1 MTKQS
6 LGVAVIGAGM
16 AGRSHA
22 EAYRVAPTLYE
33 SVLPEIRHV
42 AICDA
47 NAGFAE
53 TAAKR
58 FGYERFETDWHKIAE
73 ADDIDVVSVVVAN
86 ALHREMVEGLLAA
99 GKHVLCEKPLS
110 DSIENARAMA
120 KAAREASTVAC
131 VGFTYRR
138 QPAIAAIR
146 ELIQDGTLGKV
157 INFSGRYWCDYSFD
171 AMSPMAWRYRGAP
184 GTGALGDV
192 ASHLSY
198 IGEFMGGQ
206 ITEVSGGRFLTAIT
220 KRPLPLA
227 DVQGHGPA
235 AVSDT
240 FEEVTNDD
248 YAGFGARLADGGV
261 ATFEVSRVAAGHPNG
276 LKFEVF
282 CEKGAAR
289 FDMVNPGHFELFLND
304 GPYGRNGYRG
314 ISCGPDH
321 PYFSNGLPMDAPG
334 VGVGQN
340 DGFYFQAR
348 AFLEEVAGIPE
359 EKSLPRNASFDEG
372 LRNMVV
378 LNAVAESAQQGGAA
392 VSIDDVSITDEEN

>member
-1 MTKQS
+1 MSQKS

-22 EAYRVAPTLYE
+22 EAYRVAPTMYE
-33 SVLPEIRHV
+33 PVLPEIRYV

-47 NAGFAE
+47 NQAFAE
-53 TAAKR
+53 AAAKR
-58 FGYERFETDWHKIAE
+58 FGYERAETDWHRIAE

-120 KAAREASTVAC
+120 EAAHKASTVARI
-131 VGFTYRR
+131 GFTYRR

-171 AMSPMAWRYRGAP
+171 PQSPMAWRYRGAP

-206 ITEVSGGRFLTAIT
+206 ITEVSGGRFLTAIDR
-220 KRPLPLA
+220 RPLPLQA
-227 DVQGHGPA
+227 VQGHGPA
-235 AVSDT
+235 AVSD
-240 FEEVTNDD
+240 EYEAVTNDD
-248 YAGFGARLADGGV
+248 YAGFSARLADGGIGS
-261 ATFEVSRVAAGHPNG
+261 FEVSRVAAGHPNG

-289 FDMVNPGHFELFLND
+289 FDMYNPGNFELYLNE
-304 GPYGRNGYRG
+304 GPYGQNGYRG
-314 ISCGPDH
+314 ISVGPDH
-321 PYFSNGLPMDAPG
+321 PYFANGLPMDAPG

-340 DGFYFQAR
+340 DGFYIQAR
-348 AFLEEVAGIPE
+348 AFLEEVAGIPKE
-359 EKSLPRNASFDEG
+359 QSLPRNASFDDG
-372 LRNMVV
+372 LRNMIV
-378 LNAVAESAQQGGAA
+378 LAAVAESAAQGGAT
-392 VSIDDVSITDEEN
+392 VTINEEN

>member
-1 MTKQS
+1 MSNKS

-33 SVLPEIRHV
+33 PTLPEIRYV

-47 NAGFAE
+47 HAPFAE
-53 TAAKR
+53 QAAKR
-58 FGYERFETDWHKIAE
+58 FGYQRAETDWHAIAE

-86 ALHREMVEGLLAA
+86 SLHREMVEGLLAA

-110 DSIENARAMA
+110 DSLENARAMA
-120 KAAREASTVAC
+120 QAARDASTVARI
-131 VGFTYRR
+131 GFTYRR

-146 ELIQDGTLGKV
+146 ELVQDGTLGKV

-171 AMSPMAWRYRGAP
+171 AQSPMAWRYRGTP

-198 IGEFMGGQ
+198 IGEFMGGA
-206 ITEVSGGRFLTAIT
+206 ITEVSGGRFLTAIP
-220 KRPLPLA
+220 KRPLPLKA
-227 DVQGHGPA
+227 VQGHGPA
-235 AVSDT
+235 AVSD
-240 FEEVTNDD
+240 EYEDVTNDD
-248 YAGFGARLADGGV
+248 YAGFGARLGDGGV

-276 LKFEVF
+276 LKFELF

-289 FDMVNPGHFELFLND
+289 FDMVNPGHFELFLNE
-304 GPYGRNGYRG
+304 GHYGRNGYRG
-314 ISCGPDH
+314 ITVGPDH

-334 VGVGQN
+334 VGIGQN

-359 EKSLPRNASFDEG
+359 AESLPRDASFDDG

-378 LNAVAESAQQGGAA
+378 LAAVAESAGKGGAT
-392 VSIDDVSITDEEN
+392 VSINDEEN